1 MSEDREERRGERQG
15 QMTND
20 LVMTSLCFIQSKSMH
35 GLPESVPH
43 GQ

>member
-1 MSEDREERRGERQG
+1 MSEDGEKRGERQG
-15 QMTND
+15 QMIND
-20 LVMTSLCFIQSKSMH
+20 LVMTSLCFIQSRSIR